1 MYCCWFSCQKKIDFF
16 DCGTFM
22 SVMFRILVRIYY
34 SLWVSQVRQ
43 RQTLLPWTVAQ
54 CKAKSK
60 WEGFM
65 KEGMSNSSFSSVS
78 VAVFIL
84 LDVSQSKLYF
94 RLVALGSRLEKDEIL
109 VWYATQAWG
118 KAKNMCEKLKW
129 QGHVDSLVVGAA
141 TVVCCIMI
149 RDGPAS
155 MNKRR
160 AGLNLHPL
168 L

>member
-1 MYCCWFSCQKKIDFF
+1 MSEKMDFF
-16 DCGTFM
+16 FYCSTFI
-22 SVMFRILVRIYY
+22 SVMFRTHVMAYY
-34 SLWVSQVRQ
+34 SLWVTQVRQ
-43 RQTLLPWTVAQ
+43 RQTLLPWAAAQ
-54 CKAKSK
+54 CKAKSR
-60 WEGFM
+60 WESFM
-65 KEGMSNSSFSSVS
+65 GDGMSNSSFSSLS
-78 VAVFIL
+78 VTVFIL
-84 LDVSQSKLYF
+84 DISQSKLYF

-149 RDGPAS
+149 RDGPTS
-155 MNKRR
+155 MNEMG